1 MLDGYIPL
9 LIILVLIIASLIG
22 MYMVLPTIGANR
34 FKRSQKISL
43 KPDVIIENATRERGP
58 PVKSGN
64 YLEPYESGEV
74 SRGDFRSSINVQ
86 YFVVILLFILFDVD
100 MVLLFPWAFDFMK
113 LGLIPFLET
122 IAFLAMP
129 LFVVSYAFKEG
140 YMRWL
145 K

>member
-9 LIILVLIIASLIG
+9 LIVLVLVMLGLIG
-22 MYMVLPTIGANR
+22 IYLVLPTIGANR
-34 FKRSQKISL
+34 FKKTQKISL
-43 KPDVIIENATRERGP
+43 KPDVIIENAAFELGP
-58 PVKSGN
+58 PVKEGH

-74 SRGDFRSSINVQ
+74 AKGDFRAHINVQ
-86 YFVVILLFILFDVD
+86 YYVVILLFIVFDVD

-113 LGLIPFLET
+113 LGIIPFLET
-122 IAFLAMP
+122 IAFLLMP
-129 LFVVSYAFKEG
+129 LFIVAYAFKEG